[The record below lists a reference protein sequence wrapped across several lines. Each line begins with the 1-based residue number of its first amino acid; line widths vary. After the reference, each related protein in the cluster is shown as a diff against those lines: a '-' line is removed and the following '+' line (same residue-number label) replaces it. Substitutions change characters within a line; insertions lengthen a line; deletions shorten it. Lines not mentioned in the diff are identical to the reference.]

1 MNEPRKGL
9 ERSKQTPVSFRLLP
23 ANGEKQ
29 NIQAHE
35 WLSPHVSNNNLSRSY
50 SKSHREIIVI
60 GRQSGKNEIWTLER
74 AMLVVL
80 RKIRGFPDEHKRK
93 FIPIFLLDPYVYQR
107 DPSYLYKSMC
117 YAFGHILGKK
127 PFTNLCGMSKINQV
141 WIRAVN
147 GDSAT
152 DRNLSGLHPARTGL
166 CIVSLFQ
173 SKLQVIS
180 VWLGSEFALG
190 LVEK

>member
-1 MNEPRKGL
+1 MSGRRLTKAEKEKIRFLKRKGKRNGVIAKIVKVGAGTVSRVMNEPRTGL
-9 ERSKQTPVSFRLLP
+9 ERSKQTPVSVRLLP

-35 WLSPHVSNNNLSRSY
+35 LLRPHVSNNNLSRSY
-50 SKSHREIIVI
+50 SKSHREMIVI

-93 FIPIFLLDPYVYQR
+93 FMTIFILDPYVYQR

-147 GDSAT
+147 G
-152 DRNLSGLHPARTGL
+152 
-166 CIVSLFQ
+166 
-173 SKLQVIS
+173 
-180 VWLGSEFALG
+180 
-190 LVEK
+190 